1 MEFIHPF
8 LRFLPCTIN
17 LFIPFDFPFS
27 FGHYNGMLVF
37 DIGAPL
43 AAGRTATL
51 VIGEEKESKQLRQ
64 DSGISIN

>member
-1 MEFIHPF
+1 
-8 LRFLPCTIN
+8 
-17 LFIPFDFPFS
+17 
-27 FGHYNGMLVF
+27 MLVF